1 MVMSMWSR
9 FWPTQYVRVVL
20 TGSRPDVIT
29 ATKPGFRIAY
39 CASAYPVDGTAG
51 IMFSGC
57 PSVWACVLQCICAC
71 IRASRRIHSCIRLWF
86 SVAYFRFAVKLST
99 HACFYWSSFSSTKL
113 NRWNLER
120 VIINCV
126 VYHIHHRHCYY
137 HSAHKLV
144 LILSPSHGEWKAEST
159 WALQ

>member
-1 MVMSMWSR
+1 MQRTVGFFDIRLTANLPRNLPQKKKFLNRLRIDKNMVMSMWSR

-57 PSVWACVLQCICAC
+57 PSV
-71 IRASRRIHSCIRLWF
+71 
-86 SVAYFRFAVKLST
+86 
-99 HACFYWSSFSSTKL
+99 
-113 NRWNLER
+113 
-120 VIINCV
+120 
-126 VYHIHHRHCYY
+126 
-137 HSAHKLV
+137 
-144 LILSPSHGEWKAEST
+144 
-159 WALQ
+159 